1 MARGKKKDAGDGEDA
16 APPKATTAAKPS
28 EVKKMISGAKLKNL
42 MAAKR
47 SAKKDTAEISGQ
59 VGQMIRDAQE
69 NNHLHRKAFGT
80 ICQLDAM
87 EPEKIRDYLDHFN
100 YYLDVSGINKR
111 AEAAPRLPMGD
122 EPGAGADDDEDEA
135 ANSNVARFPGTAAAE

>member
-1 MARGKKKDAGDGEDA
+1 MAKATKGAKKDGGGAEEQ
-16 APPKATTAAKPS
+16 KVKPS
-28 EVKKMISGAKLKNL
+28 EVKKMISGSKLKNL
-42 MAAKR
+42 MSAKR

-87 EPEKIRDYLDHFN
+87 EPEKIRDFLDHFE
-100 YYLDVSGINKR
+100 YYLDVSGIKKR
-111 AEAAPRLPMGD
+111 ADAAPRLPMGD
-122 EPGAGADDDEDEA
+122 GAGEEDEEETEDT
-135 ANSNVARFPGTAAAE
+135 NVHKFPAAAE

>member
-1 MARGKKKDAGDGEDA
+1 MGKGPKAKKGGDDAGGE
-16 APPKATTAAKPS
+16 KVKSS
-28 EVKKMISGAKLKNL
+28 EVKKVISGSKLKNL

-47 SAKKDTAEISGQ
+47 SAKKDTAEIAGQ
-59 VGQMIRDAQE
+59 VGQMIRDACE

-87 EPEKIRDYLDHFN
+87 EPEKVRDFLDHFE
-100 YYLDVSGINKR
+100 YYLDVSGIKKK

-122 EPGAGADDDEDEA
+122 GPGEDEGEETED
-135 ANSNVARFPGTAAAE
+135 SNVHKFPAAAAE

>member
-1 MARGKKKDAGDGEDA
+1 MARGSRKKQGGDEAD
-16 APPKATTAAKPS
+16 PPQAKTTQAKPS

-87 EPEKIRDYLDHFN
+87 EPEKIRDYLDHFE
-100 YYLDVSGINKR
+100 YYLDVSGIKKR

-122 EPGAGADDDEDEA
+122 EPGGDDDEGDETES
-135 ANSNVARFPGTAAAE
+135 SNVARFPTAAE

>member
-1 MARGKKKDAGDGEDA
+1 MARGKKKDGEDGA
-16 APPKATTAAKPS
+16 QAPPKTTAAKPS

-80 ICQLDAM
+80 ICQLDPM
-87 EPEKIRDYLDHFN
+87 ESEKVRDYLDHLD
-100 YYLDVSGINKR
+100 YYLDVSGIRKR
-111 AEAAPRLPMGD
+111 ADAAPRLPMGD
-122 EPGAGADDDEDEA
+122 GPGEDDVDGDGTEQEPD
-135 ANSNVARFPGTAAAE
+135 NVHRFRAAE